1 MTSFNHCLFKL
12 FQEILYCKK
21 YLFIL
26 LLLLVI
32 TNCKNEPAFD
42 IIISNGIVYDGTLDE
57 PALIDIGI
65 KGDKIIALGSLGT
78 ENANKI
84 INAHGLS
91 VSPGFIDLH
100 VHLEPIFSLS
110 NCESHLRQG
119 VTTSLGGP
127 DGNSPLPFGTYL
139 DSLQKLGVGMNVGF
153 LVGHNSVRKKIMNLD
168 NRAPTTKELNKMK
181 GIVAQAMNEGAFGI
195 STGLKY
201 LPGSFSE
208 VDEIIALSKEASK
221 KGGIYTS
228 HLRDEG
234 LEVLASI
241 DEAIKISEKADI
253 TVILTHHKVIGKPM
267 WGKSIETLRRVDDA
281 RERGLDIRIDQYPY
295 NASHT
300 GISVLIPSW
309 ARAGGHEMFKLR
321 LENEKL
327 RDSILNGIVF
337 NILNDRGGE
346 DLDRIQ
352 FAKFEWMPEL
362 EGKTLKYWCNL
373 RGIEPTTKNGAKLVI
388 EAQLRGGANCIF
400 HAMDES
406 DVINIMKHP
415 QTMIASDG
423 RLANYGVGYPHPRC
437 YGTFPRVLGRYVR
450 ENKILTLKEAIHKMT
465 FLPANAMGLKDRGL
479 IQKGYKADLTIFD
492 SDEIIDN
499 GTYENP
505 HQFPTG
511 ISYVIVNGKIVIDE
525 SKFKAIKPGV
535 VLKKNDL

>member
-1 MTSFNHCLFKL
+1 M
-12 FQEILYCKK
+12 
-21 YLFIL
+21 
-26 LLLLVI
+26 I
-32 TNCKNEPAFD
+32 TGCENSSTFD
-42 IIISNGIVYDGTLDE
+42 IIILNGTVYDGTLDE

-65 KGDKIIALGSLGT
+65 KGDKITTLGSLADV
-78 ENANKI
+78 NANKI
-84 INAHGLS
+84 INAEGLS

-127 DGNSPLPFGTYL
+127 DGNSPLPFGAYL

-153 LVGHNSVRKKIMNLD
+153 LVGHNSVRKKVMNLD
-168 NRAPTTKELNKMK
+168 NRPPTSQELNQMK
-181 GIVAQAMNEGAFGI
+181 TIVSQAMNEGAFGI

-201 LPGSFSE
+201 LPGSFSK
-208 VDEIIALSKEASK
+208 VDEIIEISKEVSK
-221 KGGIYTS
+221 QGGIYTS

-241 DEAIKISEKADI
+241 DEAITISEKANI
-253 TVILTHHKVIGKPM
+253 PVILTHHKVIGKPM
-267 WGKSIETLRRVDDA
+267 WGKSVQTLARIDNA
-281 RERGLDIRIDQYPY
+281 REKGLDIRIDQYPY

-309 ARAGGHEMFKLR
+309 ARAGGQEMFKLR
-321 LENEKL
+321 LDNEIF

-352 FAKFEWMPEL
+352 FAKVEWMPEL

-373 RGIEPTTKNGAKLVI
+373 RGIEPTTKNGAELVI
-388 EAQLRGGANCIF
+388 EAQLKGGANCIF
-400 HAMDES
+400 HAMDEA
-406 DVINIMKHP
+406 DVVNIMKHP

-423 RLANYGVGYPHPRC
+423 RLARYGEGHPHPRW

-465 FLPANAMGLKDRGL
+465 FLPADAMGLKDRGL

-492 SDEIIDN
+492 SNEIIDN
-499 GTYENP
+499 GTYESP
-505 HQFPTG
+505 HQFPSG
-511 ISYVIVNGKIVIDE
+511 ISYVIVNGKIAIDE
-525 SKFKAIKPGV
+525 SKFKTIKSGV
-535 VLKKNDL
+535 VLKKNNL